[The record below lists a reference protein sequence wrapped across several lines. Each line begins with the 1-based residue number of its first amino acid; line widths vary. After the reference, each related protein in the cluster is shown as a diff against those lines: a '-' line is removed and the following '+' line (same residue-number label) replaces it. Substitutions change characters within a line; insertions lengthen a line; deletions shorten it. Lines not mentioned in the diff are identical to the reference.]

1 MAQLKVGAAQPV
13 SGGKILGGHD
23 HAGRHRWGGAQ
34 RGEDGQG
41 CHGRGQG
48 GQSATMPT
56 GCPAQLG
63 QLVGDAHTC
72 SVCVGPVFV
81 SVIHSWGFL
90 HREGRTVDN
99 LGGRRHLLPE
109 RAEGQGAG
117 VVVLLVVL
125 AGLESPFDELDESVL
140 EDVLE
145 LAGVA
150 ALEEPLVRL
159 SVA

>member
-1 MAQLKVGAAQPV
+1 
-13 SGGKILGGHD
+13 
-23 HAGRHRWGGAQ
+23 
-34 RGEDGQG
+34 
-41 CHGRGQG
+41 
-48 GQSATMPT
+48 
-56 GCPAQLG
+56 
-63 QLVGDAHTC
+63 
-72 SVCVGPVFV
+72 
-81 SVIHSWGFL
+81 
-90 HREGRTVDN
+90 VDN

-109 RAEGQGAG
+109 RAESQGAG